1 VNKGHLWIGI
11 VLLFLGGNVA
21 ATMILLTEAG
31 DPEGRVL
38 PDYYAKAAAYDDV
51 MAQERASAALG
62 WTATPSLRGEV
73 LEIRVVDRAG
83 VPLAGLEVGATVDPR
98 GRTDRTEAVQL
109 DEIAPG
115 VYRALV
121 HDAPIGLYVVS
132 TTATQGHDTFVA
144 SATMDRV
151 RS

>member
-11 VLLFLGGNVA
+11 VIAFLVGNVV
-21 ATMILLTEAG
+21 ATMVLLSEAG

-38 PDYYAKAAAYDDV
+38 PDYYAKAVAYDDV

-62 WTATPSLRGEV
+62 WTATPSLRGEM
-73 LEIRVVDRAG
+73 LEIRVADRAG
-83 VPLAGLEVGATVDPR
+83 APLGGLAVTATVDPR

-115 VYRALV
+115 VYRGAV
-121 HDAPIGLYVVS
+121 RDAPVGLYVVA
-132 TTATQGHDTFVA
+132 TTAVEGRDTFVA
-144 SATMDRV
+144 TATIDRV
-151 RS
+151 GA